1 MKKTLAIL
9 LVLMLLVSAL
19 TGCGNNTDTNNDTSN
34 NQTENNEQ
42 PREVAKVSYH
52 KAAENFAGGSGT
64 EADPFQISEVGHLV
78 LLHEMLKKEEAETNF
93 DDTYVKGYYI
103 LTADIALNDTADFAN
118 WNTTAPEYGWEPI
131 GAGLASNSFA
141 GVLDGNGHKIS
152 GMFIDADSGEH
163 QAYYGLFAEMGG
175 TVKNLTVEQAY
186 ICVSGGIVEVGTIAG
201 STNYSDKAVIENCTV
216 NSAINL
222 YNYCE
227 AGGIVGSASSSKV
240 TNCSYAGTI
249 TQLDSGVSYIG
260 GICASNG
267 SIQGNPNG
275 ITGCTFTGTICG
287 KGTSGG
293 IVGSGDNVK
302 DSVNKGSVSGD
313 RAGGIIGILV
323 NAGTDLEI
331 ENKQLAVE
339 NCSNEGTVNGESLAG
354 GVFAQITVAE
364 SDIAISV
371 RNCENNGQVI
381 CDEAVAGII
390 GELSVDRSGNIQIE
404 NCVNNADISGK
415 GNASGLIC
423 DLTGGVL
430 HQEGNVVVSGC
441 KNLGDI
447 ISEDQYSA
455 GIITYL
461 LVMGDEVDLALTL
474 DNCSNEGAVKSTKY
488 AGGILGFSNIGFN
501 AEVSAEGMTFSDDTK
516 VSLRNCSNSG
526 NVTVKTSNAM
536 AGGIVGVL
544 GLGYIPTEITG
555 CVNSGS
561 VKVDFT
567 LTDEQI
573 QESQGA
579 AWTEFYQIGGGVVGR
594 IGSALKLT
602 TSQEEAETSADNVN
616 ATEGKIVISGC
627 KSTGTISA
635 PDYSY
640 ILNKWGMPLY
650 VNYLGGIVGQC
661 SATDGYAFAIEN
673 CTYSGA
679 ERGLG
684 DTKYPDFGTKN

>member
-78 LLHEMLKKEEAETNF
+78 LLHEMLKKEEAEINF

-152 GMFIDADSGEH
+152 GMFMDVDGVQTESAWD
-163 QAYYGLFAEMGG
+163 YYGLFAELEG
-175 TVKNLTVEQAY
+175 TVKNLTIENSYMRA
-186 ICVSGGIVEVGTIAG
+186 SGGVTEVGTIAG
-201 STNYSDKAVIENCTV
+201 HTYEAIIDNCNVDSVIELYSANNVGGVTGNGGTIS
-216 NSAINL
+216 NSSYKGTISQLNDSFVHIGGISGT
-222 YNYCE
+222 NDDVISKCE
-227 AGGIVGSASSSKV
+227 FSGTLNGKGYTGGIVGYGA
-240 TNCSYAGTI
+240 
-249 TQLDSGVSYIG
+249 
-260 GICASNG
+260 
-267 SIQGNPNG
+267 
-275 ITGCTFTGTICG
+275 
-287 KGTSGG
+287 
-293 IVGSGDNVK
+293 NVK
-302 DSVNKGSVSGD
+302 DSVNKGAVNGET
-313 RAGGIIGILV
+313 AGGISGRIYA
-323 NAGTDLEI
+323 AGTNAEIKNPQYSI
-331 ENKQLAVE
+331 EN
-339 NCSNEGTVNGESLAG
+339 NINEGKVTATALAG
-354 GVFAQITVAE
+354 GIVGWMGNDE
-364 SDIAISV
+364 SDISISV
-371 RNCENNGQVI
+371 INCENKGQVV

-390 GELSVDRSGNIQIE
+390 GKLSVERSGNIKIE

-415 GNASGLIC
+415 GKTGGIIC
-423 DLTGGVL
+423 DLHGGVL

-441 KNLGDI
+441 KNLGGI
-447 ISEDQYSA
+447 LSEDQCSA

-461 LVMGDEVDLALTL
+461 LVMGGEVDLALTL

-488 AGGILGFSNIGFN
+488 AGGILGFSNVGFN
-501 AEVSAEGMTFSDDTK
+501 AEVSAESMNFSDATK
-516 VSLRNCSNSG
+516 VVFNKCNNAGSVTTISRNS
-526 NVTVKTSNAM
+526 M

-544 GLGYIPTEITG
+544 GLGYIPTEINS
-555 CVNSGS
+555 CVNSGN
-561 VKVDFT
+561 VAIDFT

-573 QESQGA
+573 AEAQGSD
-579 AWTEFYQIGGGVVGR
+579 WTEFYQIGGGIVGR
-594 IGSALKLT
+594 IGDALKLT
-602 TSQEEAETSADNVN
+602 TAEGVKTSADNVN
-616 ATEGKIVISGC
+616 AAEGNIVISGC
-627 KSTGTISA
+627 KSTGEISA
-635 PDYSY
+635 PDYSN
-640 ILNKWGMPLY
+640 ILNKYEKPLY
-650 VNYLGGIVGQC
+650 VNYLGGVVGQC
-661 SATDGYAFAIEN
+661 SATDGYAFSVEN
-673 CTYSGA
+673 CTYFGA

>member
-118 WNTTAPEYGWEPI
+118 WNTTAPEYGWDPI
-131 GAGLASNSFA
+131 GAGLALNSFA

-152 GMFIDADSGEH
+152 GMFMDVDGVQTESAKD
-163 QAYYGLFAEMGG
+163 YYGLFAELKG
-175 TVKNLTVEQAY
+175 TVKNLTIENSYMRA
-186 ICVSGGIVEVGTIAG
+186 SGGVTEVGTIAG
-201 STNYSDKAVIENCTV
+201 HTYEAIIDNCNVDSVIELYSANNVGGVTGNGGTIS
-216 NSAINL
+216 NSSYKGTISQLDDSFVHIGGISGTN
-222 YNYCE
+222 NDVISKCE
-227 AGGIVGSASSSKV
+227 FSGTLNGKGYTGGIVGYGA
-240 TNCSYAGTI
+240 
-249 TQLDSGVSYIG
+249 
-260 GICASNG
+260 
-267 SIQGNPNG
+267 
-275 ITGCTFTGTICG
+275 
-287 KGTSGG
+287 
-293 IVGSGDNVK
+293 NVK
-302 DSVNKGSVSGD
+302 DSVNKGAVNGET
-313 RAGGIIGILV
+313 AGGISGRIYA
-323 NAGTDLEI
+323 AGTNAEIKNPQYSI
-331 ENKQLAVE
+331 EN
-339 NCSNEGTVNGESLAG
+339 NINEGKVTATALAG
-354 GVFAQITVAE
+354 GIVGWMGNDE

-371 RNCENNGQVI
+371 INCENKGQVI

-390 GELSVDRSGNIQIE
+390 GKLSVERSGNIKIE

-415 GNASGLIC
+415 GNTGGIIC
-423 DLTGGVL
+423 DLHGGIL
-430 HQEGNVVVSGC
+430 HQAGNVVVSGC
-441 KNLGDI
+441 KNLGGI
-447 ISEDQYSA
+447 LSEDQCSA

-488 AGGILGFSNIGFN
+488 AGGILGFSNVGFN
-501 AEVSAEGMTFSDDTK
+501 AEVSADSMDFSDSTK
-516 VSLRNCSNSG
+516 IVLNKCNNAG
-526 NVTVKTSNAM
+526 NVTTTSSNSM

-544 GLGYIPTEITG
+544 GLGYIPTEIKD
-555 CVNSGS
+555 CVNSGN
-561 VKVDFT
+561 VAIDFT

-573 QESQGA
+573 TQAQGSD
-579 AWTEFYQIGGGVVGR
+579 WTEFYQIGGGIVGR
-594 IGSALKLT
+594 IGDALKLT
-602 TSQEEAETSADNVN
+602 TAEGVETSADNVN
-616 ATEGKIVISGC
+616 AENANIKITGC
-627 KSTGTISA
+627 SSTGTISA
-635 PDYSY
+635 PDYST
-640 ILNKWGMPLY
+640 ILNQWEKPLY

-661 SATDGYAFAIEN
+661 SATNGYAFRVGN

-684 DTKYPDFGTKN
+684 ITDYADVGTKK